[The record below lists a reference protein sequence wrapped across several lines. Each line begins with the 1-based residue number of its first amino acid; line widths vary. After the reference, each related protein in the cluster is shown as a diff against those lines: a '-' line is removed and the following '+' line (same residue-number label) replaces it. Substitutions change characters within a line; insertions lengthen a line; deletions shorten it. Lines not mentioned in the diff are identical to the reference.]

1 MRKYLIAA
9 AAFAVLAIAYN
20 IWRYAVTGSVIS
32 LIGATLAGVAFG
44 ITLGTLRA
52 QRKTEELRRET
63 TKIKARQQAKDPFAN
78 SPFNADVIRKGD
90 PGWDI
95 FEATMRTGGPVFG
108 TYEADTGK
116 IVSIT
121 DRDGNDV
128 TPKEES

>member
-1 MRKYLIAA
+1 MRKSTLAVTVLTVLLIA
-9 AAFAVLAIAYN
+9 YG
-20 IWRYAVTGSVIS
+20 IWRYAMTHSAVS
-32 LIGATLAGVAFG
+32 LILTTLAGVALG
-44 ITLGTLRA
+44 ITLVNLRV
-52 QRKTEELRRET
+52 QWKTEELRRET
-63 TKIKARQQAKDPFAN
+63 AKVKARQAEDPFAN
-78 SPFNADVIRKGD
+78 SPFNADVIREGD

-121 DRDGNDV
+121 DRDGKDV